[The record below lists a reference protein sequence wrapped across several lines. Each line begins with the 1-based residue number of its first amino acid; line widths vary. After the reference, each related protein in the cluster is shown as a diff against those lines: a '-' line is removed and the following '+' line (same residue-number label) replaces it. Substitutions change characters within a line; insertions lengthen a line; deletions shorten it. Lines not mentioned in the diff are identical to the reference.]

1 MTNIWLKH
9 AWVLDA
15 SGSFLHSEKLSWKR
29 VEVTCDSL
37 KYANQRQAQQTRKT
51 KVAGLVGRISHFCGS
66 WKTPKPNIGRNGM
79 AMYGLTWHVQLSVI
93 SVEVKKKTVQHFF
106 NYNQSWQNLKHI
118 AILALSPLSG
128 GYLSTVA
135 PRSTE
140 PPSPVRETQ
149 SDAAKMFPSL
159 SRILRPSIFTST

>member
-1 MTNIWLKH
+1 MHGFWMLLDFFSTQRNSVESVWRWLAI
-9 AWVLDA
+9 AWSMPTRDRHSRQERQRWQGWLVA
-15 SGSFLHSEKLSWKR
+15 FL
-29 VEVTCDSL
+29 
-37 KYANQRQAQQTRKT
+37 
-51 KVAGLVGRISHFCGS
+51 
-66 WKTPKPNIGRNGM
+66 
-79 AMYGLTWHVQLSVI
+79 I
-93 SVEVKKKTVQHFF
+93 SVEVERHPTPTLEEMVWPCIHGMCSSLSFLWKLKKTVQQFF
-106 NYNQSWQNLKHI
+106 NYIQSWQNLKHV

-159 SRILRPSIFTST
+159 SRILRPSIYTST